1 MVTRLILTACF
12 LFIVV
17 FSYSQEEQEI
27 LRKALLSYEK
37 ELPKLEKQAFKELR
51 ELDKN
56 HRNTKNSEF
65 KNYHFI
71 IIPMFELKDG
81 YIDYHYGDSF
91 VKYLDFGKMLTNF
104 DAYVFKD
111 SVYVGSLHLS
121 DFDNSYFSVNDT
133 NKFNKPAFIGHL
145 DLVSQI
151 QKFKADMGFYPG
163 CRTFMCFIKE
173 EKLYVGRWAKQLP
186 TLDYIIPAEEF
197 IKINPSFIKELQSD
211 PNTGIN
217 RHH

>member
-12 LFIVV
+12 LFIVF

-27 LRKALLSYEK
+27 LRKAIISYEK

-51 ELDKN
+51 ELDKYYI
-56 HRNTKNSEF
+56 NTKNSEF

-71 IIPMFELKDG
+71 IIPMFELKEG
-81 YIDYHYGDSF
+81 YIHYHNGESF
-91 VKYLDFGKMLTNF
+91 AKYLDFGKMLTNL

-111 SVYVGSLHLS
+111 SVYVGYLHLS
-121 DFDNSYFSVNDT
+121 DFDNSYSSVRDT

-145 DLVSQI
+145 ELVSQI
-151 QKFKADMGFYPG
+151 QKFKADMEFYPG

-173 EKLYVGRWAKQLP
+173 EKLYIGRWAKQST
-186 TLDYIIPAEEF
+186 TLDYILPAEEF
-197 IKINPSFIKELQSD
+197 IKTNPFFIKELQSD
-211 PNTGIN
+211 PTTGIN